1 MNDRETM
8 YKALTHAAWGYVFLY
23 FDLNLNRVSLT
34 PAFVGY
40 LLFLSA
46 LEPLSKERRDLA
58 LLRPLGILLAAVNGV
73 SWVMS
78 WGGGGLFGRILP
90 LDLLSTAVGLYFH
103 FQFLT
108 DLAAIA
114 AGHRGPEDT
123 LDRTLLTARTVHTV
137 FFTVLNLWG
146 TLAPSVLSA
155 FPAAE
160 DLSTALTFA
169 LLAGELIV
177 MVYIVAKVFALRKR
191 FAPPAEPA

>member
-1 MNDRETM
+1 MNDRETI

-23 FDLNLNRVSLT
+23 FDFNLGTVSLT

-46 LEPLSKERRDLA
+46 LKPLSKERRDLA
-58 LLRPLGILLAAVNGV
+58 LLRPLGILLAAVYGV
-73 SWVMS
+73 NWVMS
-78 WGGGGLFGRILP
+78 WGFSLPGRLIPLNLLF
-90 LDLLSTAVGLYFH
+90 TAAGLYFH
-103 FQFLT
+103 FQLLT

-114 AGHRGPEDT
+114 AGHQEPGGT

-137 FFTVLNLWG
+137 FFTVLDLWG
-146 TLAPSVLSA
+146 ALAPSVLSA

-160 DLSTALTFA
+160 DLSTALTFV
-169 LLAGELIV
+169 LLAGELVV
-177 MVYIVAKVFALRKR
+177 MVYIVAKVFALRKL